1 MKRRKQLPKKNNNKN
16 NNKNQAQNHKNSS
29 YDPNATNQSFHFEFL
44 NQAQKLA
51 WEAFD
56 KHDVLFLIG
65 PAGCGKT
72 MLSCAFGI
80 SEIVSKKKK
89 KIILTRPIVEAGESL
104 GYLPGT
110 FQEKV
115 NPYMLPMYDC
125 IDRCVGKDGPQRE
138 IISKSIEIAPLAYLR
153 GRTFHDSVCIF
164 DEAQNATASQLKLF
178 LTRFGANSK
187 IIVTGDPYQSD
198 LSIRDQA
205 LMTVVKKLENLDGV
219 GIIYFKANSIVRHPL
234 IASMLERLEG

>member
-1 MKRRKQLPKKNNNKN
+1 MKRRKQKPKNNNNKGQSQSQKN
-16 NNKNQAQNHKNSS
+16 NSYNSNS
-29 YDPNATNQSFHFEFL
+29 ITNTFHLEFL

-56 KHDVLFLIG
+56 NHDVLFLIG

-80 SEIVSKKKK
+80 SEVISKKKK

-110 FQEKV
+110 FEEKV

-125 IDRCVGKDGPQRE
+125 IDRCLGRDGPQRE
-138 IISKSIEIAPLAYLR
+138 MISKSIEVAPLAYLR

-187 IIVTGDPYQSD
+187 IIVTGDPFQSD
-198 LSIRDQA
+198 LHHNDQA
-205 LMTVVKKLENLDGV
+205 LMNVVKKLENLDGV

>member
-1 MKRRKQLPKKNNNKN
+1 MKRRKQKPKEKTQNDNQRAYDHDSKNK
-16 NNKNQAQNHKNSS
+16 
-29 YDPNATNQSFHFEFL
+29 SFHLEFL

-72 MLSCAFGI
+72 MLACAFGI

-89 KIILTRPIVEAGESL
+89 KIVLTRPIVEAGESL

-110 FQEKV
+110 FEEKV

-125 IDRCVGKDGPQRE
+125 IDRCVGRDGPQRE
-138 IISKSIEIAPLAYLR
+138 IISKSIEVAPLAYLR

-164 DEAQNATASQLKLF
+164 DEAQNATMSQLKLF
-178 LTRFGANSK
+178 LTRFGTNSK
-187 IIVTGDPYQSD
+187 IIVTGDPLQSD
-198 LSIRDQA
+198 LHIKDQA
-205 LMTVVKKLENLDGV
+205 LMNTVKKLENLNGV
-219 GIIYFKANSIVRHPL
+219 GVIYFKASSIVRHPL
-234 IASMLERLEG
+234 IASMLERLES

>member
-1 MKRRKQLPKKNNNKN
+1 MKRRQKQKQKPREKSVSNYNNDSNNNTK
-16 NNKNQAQNHKNSS
+16 
-29 YDPNATNQSFHFEFL
+29 SFHLEFL

-72 MLSCAFGI
+72 MLACAFGI

-89 KIILTRPIVEAGESL
+89 KIVLTRPIVEAGESL
-104 GYLPGT
+104 GFLPGS
-110 FQEKV
+110 FEEKV

-125 IDRCVGKDGPQRE
+125 IDRCVGRDGPQRE
-138 IISKSIEIAPLAYLR
+138 IVSKSMEIAPLAYLR

-164 DEAQNATASQLKLF
+164 DEAQNATTSQLKLF
-178 LTRFGANSK
+178 LTRFGSNSK
-187 IIVTGDPYQSD
+187 IIVTGDPLQSD
-198 LSIRDQA
+198 LNPREQA
-205 LMTVVKKLENLDGV
+205 LMNTVKKLENLDGV
-219 GIIYFKANSIVRHPL
+219 GVIYFKSSSIVRHPL
-234 IASMLERLEG
+234 IASILERLEG